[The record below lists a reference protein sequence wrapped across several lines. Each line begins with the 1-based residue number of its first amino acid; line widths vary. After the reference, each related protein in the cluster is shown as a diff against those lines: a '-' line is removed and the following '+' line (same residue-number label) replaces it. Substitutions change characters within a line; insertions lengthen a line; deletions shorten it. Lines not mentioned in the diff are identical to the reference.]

1 MNWRCKHA
9 LRVNYVGQSMFQ
21 FHGWLGICTNFTS
34 TEHWEALVWR
44 LNPNRSLVARLGDL
58 FGGFRV
64 GEKNTWP

>member
-1 MNWRCKHA
+1 
-9 LRVNYVGQSMFQ
+9 MFQ